1 MLLHDLTLKWICTHE
16 LIEIGIIRQIYIYNT
31 KQSDFLLIWSIQQ
44 LNSSIWWK
52 TFPRISSV
60 SHVRL
65 LFVVYIYAPLSL
77 SNPNILRV
85 GLPTWFIRHHLVV
98 MYVKVYGV
106 YVDVYGELSRLF
118 ICLQTARVDSSYSL
132 TRECVVEVLLSLRLL
147 YGECHAMESFL
158 IYSSMGR
165 NFLRTLLEAFPFLI
179 SFAARYQLSICRWL
193 WCAYRDLKFKFFT
206 IISWHFRE
214 VPSFKF
220 IYMSHDSRILFN
232 NETVWLYQLC
242 FNFIIQRFRESTNN
256 DRIQPRILILC
267 CSNLQVST

>member
-106 YVDVYGELSRLF
+106 YVDVYGELSSVAALVKFLLRFVFVSFFVF
-118 ICLQTARVDSSYSL
+118 IFFSFRFRFVFLSKTKTIVSL
-132 TRECVVEVLLSLRLL
+132 TNFSL
-147 YGECHAMESFL
+147 
-158 IYSSMGR
+158 
-165 NFLRTLLEAFPFLI
+165 
-179 SFAARYQLSICRWL
+179 
-193 WCAYRDLKFKFFT
+193 T
-206 IISWHFRE
+206 I
-214 VPSFKF
+214 V
-220 IYMSHDSRILFN
+220 N
-232 NETVWLYQLC
+232 V
-242 FNFIIQRFRESTNN
+242 RFRF
-256 DRIQPRILILC
+256 RFAIF
-267 CSNLQVST
+267 